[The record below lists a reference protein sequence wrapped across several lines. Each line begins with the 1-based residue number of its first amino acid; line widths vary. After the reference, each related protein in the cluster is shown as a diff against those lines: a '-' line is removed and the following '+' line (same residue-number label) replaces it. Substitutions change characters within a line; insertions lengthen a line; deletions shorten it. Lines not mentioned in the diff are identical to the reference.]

1 MATMKTIITIN
12 KNDDSMIVVT
22 DWLLVLILTLMP
34 PFDAFRGATHIH
46 AAECAQHRLW
56 KGW

>member
-1 MATMKTIITIN
+1 
-12 KNDDSMIVVT
+12 MIVVT